1 MVALSRVRLAD
12 LPGWG
17 GGQGSDFRAGERLFT
32 SPAILIHSLS
42 LGNRKAERQV
52 PVTGLAGLSPPPPT
66 RSHGETTPLYRW
78 EN

>member
-52 PVTGLAGLSPPPPT
+52 PRASHWAGWFVS
-66 RSHGETTPLYRW
+66 TPSYQ
-78 EN
+78 EPQ